1 MTTNSGGKPGR
12 TQYHCSFCGKN
23 QDQVNRLIAGPGS
36 VYICNECVKLCQDI
50 INEEESPSS
59 TNEPV
64 QEEQEAEFS
73 WIPQD
78 IVSVLDEFIV
88 GQDRTKRMLAVAVY
102 NHYKRI
108 DVKWRTE
115 IELDKSNILLI
126 GGTGTGKTEFAR
138 TLARILEVPFSIAD
152 ATALTEAGYVGE
164 DVENILLRLLEA
176 ADFDMTRAEKG
187 IIYIDEIDKVSRKTD
202 NPSITRDVSGEGVQQ
217 ALLKIIEGVV
227 ASVPPQGGRKHPHQE
242 FLQFDTSNVLFIC
255 GGAFEGLEDV
265 IGRRKGLGNRP
276 IGFDVSRDSY
286 IEIEKKRAEILQNV
300 THDDLLQYGL
310 IPEFVGRLPVISTLD
325 PLTIEMMTNILTE
338 PKNAVLKQFQHMF
351 EIDGV
356 ELQVTDDGLE
366 AIADKALAQQTG
378 ARGLRTVLEQV
389 LLDTMF
395 EIPART
401 DIRKCIVTADTI
413 TSGQRPLL
421 LTASDADIFSD
432 ESKSA

>member
-1 MTTNSGGKPGR
+1 MATGASNKRGR

-50 INEEESPSS
+50 ITEEENPVVETLNESGPS
-59 TNEPV
+59 
-64 QEEQEAEFS
+64 AEFS
-73 WIPQD
+73 WTPEQ
-78 IVSVLDEFIV
+78 IVSVLDDFIV
-88 GQDRTKRMLAVAVY
+88 GQEQTKKILAVAVY
-102 NHYKRI
+102 NHYKRV
-108 DVKWRTE
+108 DAKWDSD

-176 ADFDMTRAEKG
+176 ADFDMQRAERG

-265 IGRRKGLGNRP
+265 IGRRRGIANRP
-276 IGFDVSRDSY
+276 LGFDTVNSSEVSK
-286 IEIEKKRAEILQNV
+286 EIEKAEILSHV

-310 IPEFVGRLPVISTLD
+310 IPEFVGRLPVISTLT
-325 PLTIEMMTNILTE
+325 PLDLEMMTNILTQ

-351 EIDGV
+351 KIDGV
-356 ELQVTDDGLE
+356 DLQITAE
-366 AIADKALAQQTG
+366 ALTAVAEKALGQRTG
-378 ARGLRTVLEQV
+378 ARGLRTVLEQI
-389 LLDTMF
+389 LMETMF
-395 EIPART
+395 EIPSRT
-401 DIRKCIVTADTI
+401 DIKTCVI
-413 TSGQRPLL
+413 TNETVEENQRPLL
-421 LTASDADIFSD
+421 MTASDADAFE

>member
-1 MTTNSGGKPGR
+1 MTSGASNKRGR

-50 INEEESPSS
+50 INEEENSVVEAVSD
-59 TNEPV
+59 TEAT
-64 QEEQEAEFS
+64 AEFS
-73 WIPQD
+73 WTPEQ
-78 IVSVLDEFIV
+78 IVNVLDDFIV
-88 GQDRTKRMLAVAVY
+88 GQEQTKKMLAVAVY
-102 NHYKRI
+102 NHYKRV
-108 DVKWRTE
+108 DAKWDSD

-176 ADFDMTRAEKG
+176 ADFDIHRAERG

-265 IGRRKGLGNRP
+265 IGRRRGIANRP
-276 IGFDVSRDSY
+276 LGFDTANSSDVSN
-286 IEIEKKRAEILQNV
+286 EIEKAEILRHV

-310 IPEFVGRLPVISTLD
+310 IPEFVGRLPVISTLM
-325 PLTIEMMTNILTE
+325 PLDLEMMTNILTQ

-351 EIDGV
+351 RIDGV
-356 ELQVTDDGLE
+356 ELQITDE
-366 AIADKALAQQTG
+366 ALTAVAEKALGQRTG
-378 ARGLRTVLEQV
+378 ARGLRTVLEQI
-389 LLDTMF
+389 LMETMF
-395 EIPART
+395 EIPSRT
-401 DIRKCIVTADTI
+401 DIKTCVI
-413 TSGQRPLL
+413 TSETVVDNQRPLL
-421 LTASDADIFSD
+421 MTASDTDAFE

>member
-217 ALLKIIEGVV
+217 ALLKIIVGVV

-265 IGRRKGLGNRP
+265 IGRREGLGNRP
-276 IGFDVSRDSY
+276 IG
-286 IEIEKKRAEILQNV
+286 
-300 THDDLLQYGL
+300 
-310 IPEFVGRLPVISTLD
+310 
-325 PLTIEMMTNILTE
+325 
-338 PKNAVLKQFQHMF
+338 
-351 EIDGV
+351 
-356 ELQVTDDGLE
+356 
-366 AIADKALAQQTG
+366 
-378 ARGLRTVLEQV
+378 
-389 LLDTMF
+389 
-395 EIPART
+395 
-401 DIRKCIVTADTI
+401 
-413 TSGQRPLL
+413 
-421 LTASDADIFSD
+421 
-432 ESKSA
+432 

>member
-1 MTTNSGGKPGR
+1 M
-12 TQYHCSFCGKN
+12 
-23 QDQVNRLIAGPGS
+23 
-36 VYICNECVKLCQDI
+36 YICNECVKLCQDI

-59 TNEPV
+59 TNEPL

-202 NPSITRDVSGEGVQQ
+202 NPSITRDVSGEGDQQ
-217 ALLKIIEGVV
+217 ALLKLIEGVV
-227 ASVPPQGGRKHPHQE
+227 A
-242 FLQFDTSNVLFIC
+242 
-255 GGAFEGLEDV
+255 
-265 IGRRKGLGNRP
+265 
-276 IGFDVSRDSY
+276 
-286 IEIEKKRAEILQNV
+286 
-300 THDDLLQYGL
+300 
-310 IPEFVGRLPVISTLD
+310 
-325 PLTIEMMTNILTE
+325 
-338 PKNAVLKQFQHMF
+338 
-351 EIDGV
+351 
-356 ELQVTDDGLE
+356 
-366 AIADKALAQQTG
+366 
-378 ARGLRTVLEQV
+378 
-389 LLDTMF
+389 
-395 EIPART
+395 
-401 DIRKCIVTADTI
+401 
-413 TSGQRPLL
+413 
-421 LTASDADIFSD
+421 
-432 ESKSA
+432 

>member
-1 MTTNSGGKPGR
+1 MTSGASTKRGR

-36 VYICNECVKLCQDI
+36 VYICNECVRLCQDI
-50 INEEESPSS
+50 INEEESPAVESLGE
-59 TNEPV
+59 TEVP
-64 QEEQEAEFS
+64 AEFS
-73 WIPQD
+73 WTPEQ
-78 IVSVLDEFIV
+78 IVTVLDDFIV
-88 GQDRTKRMLAVAVY
+88 GQDQTKKMLAVAVY
-102 NHYKRI
+102 NHYKRV
-108 DVKWRTE
+108 DAKWDSD

-176 ADFDMTRAEKG
+176 SDFDIARAERG

-265 IGRRKGLGNRP
+265 IGRRRGVANRP
-276 IGFDVSRDSY
+276 LGFDTINSSDVST
-286 IEIEKKRAEILQNV
+286 EIEKAEILKHV

-310 IPEFVGRLPVISTLD
+310 IPEFVGRLPVISTLL
-325 PLTIEMMTNILTE
+325 PLDLEMMTNILTQ

-351 EIDGV
+351 KIDGV
-356 ELQVTDDGLE
+356 ELQITDDALTAVAE
-366 AIADKALAQQTG
+366 KALGQRTG
-378 ARGLRTVLEQV
+378 ARGLRTVLEQI
-389 LLDTMF
+389 LMETMF
-395 EIPART
+395 EIPSRK
-401 DIRKCIVTADTI
+401 DIKACVI
-413 TSGQRPLL
+413 TSETVLDSQRPLL
-421 LTASDADIFSD
+421 MTATDVDEFE

>member
-1 MTTNSGGKPGR
+1 MTSGANNKRGR

-50 INEEESPSS
+50 INEEENSVV
-59 TNEPV
+59 EPLGDTEV
-64 QEEQEAEFS
+64 SAEFS
-73 WIPQD
+73 WTPEQ
-78 IVSVLDEFIV
+78 IVNVLENFIV
-88 GQDRTKRMLAVAVY
+88 GQEQTKKMLAVAVY
-102 NHYKRI
+102 NHYKRV
-108 DVKWRTE
+108 DAKWNSD

-176 ADFDMTRAEKG
+176 ADFDMQRAEKG

-265 IGRRKGLGNRP
+265 IGRRRGIVNRP
-276 IGFDVSRDSY
+276 LGFDTANSSDVSN
-286 IEIEKKRAEILQNV
+286 EIEKAEILRHV

-310 IPEFVGRLPVISTLD
+310 IPEFVGRLPVISTLM
-325 PLTIEMMTNILTE
+325 PLDLEMMTNILTQ

-351 EIDGV
+351 KIDGV
-356 ELQVTDDGLE
+356 ELQITDE
-366 AIADKALAQQTG
+366 ALTAVAEKALGQRTG
-378 ARGLRTVLEQV
+378 ARGLRTVLEQI
-389 LLDTMF
+389 LMETMF
-395 EIPART
+395 EIPSRT
-401 DIRKCIVTADTI
+401 DIKTCVI
-413 TSGQRPLL
+413 TRETVEDNQRPLL
-421 LTASDADIFSD
+421 MTASDADAFE